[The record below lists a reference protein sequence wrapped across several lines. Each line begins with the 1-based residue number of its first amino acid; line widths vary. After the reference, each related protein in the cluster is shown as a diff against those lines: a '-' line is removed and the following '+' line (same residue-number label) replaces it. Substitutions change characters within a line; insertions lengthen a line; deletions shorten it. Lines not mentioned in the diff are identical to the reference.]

1 MTRNDTWNYLIQC
14 IEKLETL
21 PNGGGCEIEF
31 TYNDIE
37 YGIVSYPGHVDISKT
52 PEMYF
57 DGKNITYSDE
67 ENHEFKTMRE
77 LGKANIYG
85 FVIEEIWDTL
95 NESDCS
101 IRPDFNGDFF
111 DEIYEAYEK
120 ACKKK

>member
-1 MTRNDTWNYLIQC
+1 MITWNYLIQC

-31 TYNDIE
+31 TYDGVE
-37 YGIVSYPGHVDISKT
+37 YIIVSYPGDVDISKIC
-52 PEMYF
+52 EIYF

-67 ENHEFKTMRE
+67 EIYEFKTTRE

-85 FVIEEIWDTL
+85 FVLEEIWDTL
-95 NESDCS
+95 TESDCS
-101 IRPDFNGDFF
+101 IRPDFNGDSF
-111 DEIYEAYEK
+111 DEIFEAYEN